1 MLFGQ
6 FGEAEPKDF
15 SEPLDDDESAD
26 DYGYY
31 SDSDLEEDEDCV
43 SLTKSPK
50 QNSLPTG
57 SNLPDP
63 FHFSLSEDKPA
74 PTCGEYEGR
83 PEKGKVI
90 KIQDMAFV
98 T

>member
-15 SEPLDDDESAD
+15 PEPLDDDESAD
-26 DYGYY
+26 DYGYC
-31 SDSDLEEDEDCV
+31 SDSDLEEDDD
-43 SLTKSPK
+43 SASSNKSSK
-50 QNSLPTG
+50 QNSLAAG

-63 FHFSLSEDKPA
+63 FYFPPIENEPA

-83 PEKGKVI
+83 LKKGKII
-90 KIQDMAFV
+90 KVQDMAFV